1 MISGSTEA
9 SGTTYATSHPVPR
22 LRTASGRCGVGPE
35 GAEWMAV
42 GARGAEWM
50 AVGAR
55 GADWVATG
63 TRRAKWVA
71 LLLVGLMTGGCLSSQ
86 PTRNAAP
93 GGAITVAAAASL
105 TEAFTQI
112 GKDFQ
117 AKNPGSTVT
126 FTFGS
131 SATLAAQIT
140 QGAPVDVFAAASP
153 ATMKTVTGAG
163 AADPPTNF
171 VSNTLEI
178 AVPKGNP
185 HHIAGLKDFA
195 DKSRRIALCDPSVP
209 CGAAAVTVF
218 KAAKIAA
225 APDTLEQDV
234 KAALQKVSRDEVDA
248 ALVYRTD
255 VISSPDQVDGIEFP
269 EAKLA
274 VNRYLIAA
282 LRASKNATLAKA
294 FVDYVL
300 SPAGQVVLTKAG
312 FAKP

>member
-1 MISGSTEA
+1 MISGSTQA
-9 SGTTYATSHPVPR
+9 PGTTYAISHPVPR
-22 LRTASGRCGVGPE
+22 LRTPSGRCRVGV
-35 GAEWMAV
+35 
-42 GARGAEWM
+42 RG
-50 AVGAR
+50 
-55 GADWVATG
+55 
-63 TRRAKWVA
+63 AKWVGF
-71 LLLVGLMTGGCLSSQ
+71 LLVGLLTGGCLTGQ
-86 PTRNAAP
+86 PDPTAATR
-93 GGAITVAAAASL
+93 GAVRVAAAASL
-105 TEAFTQI
+105 TQAFTQI

-153 ATMKTVTGAG
+153 ATMKTVTDAG
-163 AADPPTNF
+163 AADTPTNF

-195 DKSRRIALCDPSVP
+195 DRSRRIALCDPSVP

-218 KAAKIAA
+218 AAAKITA

-234 KAALQKVSRDEVDA
+234 KATLQKVSRDEVDA

-255 VISSPDQVDGIEFP
+255 VISRPDQVDGIEFP

-274 VNRYLIAA
+274 VNRYPIAA
-282 LRASKNATLAKA
+282 LKASKDAGLAKS

-300 SPAGQVVLTKAG
+300 SPAGQAVLNTAG

>member
-1 MISGSTEA
+1 MISGSTQAPATEH
-9 SGTTYATSHPVPR
+9 ATSHPVPR
-22 LRTASGRCGVGPE
+22 LRTRSGRCGVG
-35 GAEWMAV
+35 
-42 GARGAEWM
+42 ARG
-50 AVGAR
+50 
-55 GADWVATG
+55 
-63 TRRAKWVA
+63 AKWVA
-71 LLLVGLMTGGCLSSQ
+71 LILVVLMTGGCLTSQ
-86 PTRNAAP
+86 PDRTRAP
-93 GGAITVAAAASL
+93 GGSITVAAAASL

-117 AKNPGSTVT
+117 AANPGSTVT

-153 ATMKTVTGAG
+153 ATMKTVTDAG
-163 AADPPTNF
+163 AADTPTDF

-185 HHIAGLKDFA
+185 HHITGLKDFA

-218 KAAKIAA
+218 AAAKITA

-234 KAALQKVSRDEVDA
+234 KATLQKVSRDEVDA

-255 VISSPDQVDGIEFP
+255 VISGQDQVDGIEIP

-274 VNRYLIAA
+274 VNRYPIAA
-282 LRASKNATLAKA
+282 LKASKNASLAKA

-300 SPAGQVVLTKAG
+300 SPAGQAELTKAG